1 VTKAGNRPPGSRPPY
16 SPAPSPILTGP
27 ASSCVPRTPSTR
39 CADAT
44 GDSDLR
50 TIGSLSLVQQFLR
63 ARLVDHRR
71 LTIFPLVIGETGEQP
86 LFRQVGDFEL
96 HLQGR
101 TVLDD
106 RIVLLDY
113 RPGGEPPYSG

>member
-1 VTKAGNRPPGSRPPY
+1 
-16 SPAPSPILTGP
+16 
-27 ASSCVPRTPSTR
+27 
-39 CADAT
+39 
-44 GDSDLR
+44 
-50 TIGSLSLVQQFLR
+50 
-63 ARLVDHRR
+63 
-71 LTIFPLVIGETGEQP
+71 LVIGETGEQP